1 MNKKLTEHW
10 ESCGFLEAIT
20 SFRFISET
28 LGSGLEELLGGS
40 EWAVLARKAVSQDMD
55 DIASVLEKVSFRR
68 TAEISRIADS
78 VLLTNTRDGNGDQ
91 PEDGTSLAF
100 ANILQLVG

>member
-1 MNKKLTEHW
+1 MTEHW
-10 ESCGFLEAIT
+10 ESCGFLKAIT
-20 SFRFISET
+20 SFKFINET
-28 LGSGLEELLGGS
+28 LGSGLEELLGSS

-68 TAEISRIADS
+68 TAEICRIADS
-78 VLLTNTRDGNGDQ
+78 VLTNTRDGNGDQ